1 MKWFDRILYRK
12 LRDMWDNKEKY
23 NHYLEDDGSIP
34 VNKIRGSSMGL
45 VAVAEDPVGWEDGL
59 RINVKKVIGGF
70 IVSFRSY
77 DRKTDRHNDR
87 HYIITEDQEFEKE
100 LGKFITMESMRQ
112 SG

>member
-1 MKWFDRILYRK
+1 MKWFDRWFYRK
-12 LRDMWDNKEKY
+12 AKWAWENKDE
-23 NHYLEDDGSIP
+23 LESALVGA
-34 VNKIRGSSMGL
+34 KIRKQNMSSGMQL
-45 VAVAEDPVGWEDGL
+45 AVAEDSSWEDGL

-77 DRKTDRHNDR
+77 DRKTDRSSDR

>member
-23 NHYLEDDGSIP
+23 NHYLEDDGSVP
-34 VNKIRGSSMGL
+34 VNKLRGAGI
-45 VAVAEDPVGWEDGL
+45 AVAEDSVGWEDGL

-77 DRKTDRHNDR
+77 DRKTDRSSDR